1 MGILTSLMGWGS
13 PIEDEKNKSNAT
25 SKPVEEIQKSFHDI
39 HETYYIKIA
48 GNKLFTN
55 KEKAVLL
62 GVISSAHFLQQS
74 LLNTL
79 IILGSATPKTKVD
92 LKEFLNESID
102 SGENLVLACFI
113 MLNIINRRIKNKV
126 EIKKMEVSIEWIIS
140 ALSDVLGIDKEWFRQ
155 GIELSESSEKV
166 EDPRDMIFT
175 EDVFFYKDILSNTFD
190 IQEYFTNHRDAA
202 MRFEAATTEDRATAI
217 KFFDAFLEKFPKES

>member
-1 MGILTSLMGWGS
+1 MR
-13 PIEDEKNKSNAT
+13 
-25 SKPVEEIQKSFHDI
+25 
-39 HETYYIKIA
+39 
-48 GNKLFTN
+48 
-55 KEKAVLL
+55 AVY
-62 GVISSAHFLQQS
+62 GVRASSAHFLQQS

-79 IILGSATPKTKVD
+79 IVILFWDPQHQTKVD
-92 LKEFLNESID
+92 LKESLNGSID
-102 SGENLVLACFI
+102 SGENYVLACFM

-175 EDVFFYKDILSNTFD
+175 EDVFFYKDILSNTFN
-190 IQEYFTNHRDAA
+190 IQEYFANHRDVA

>member
-62 GVISSAHFLQQS
+62 GVISLSSTHFLNTRS
-74 LLNTL
+74 HRNLL
-79 IILGSATPKTKVD
+79 
-92 LKEFLNESID
+92 
-102 SGENLVLACFI
+102 
-113 MLNIINRRIKNKV
+113 IN
-126 EIKKMEVSIEWIIS
+126 
-140 ALSDVLGIDKEWFRQ
+140 
-155 GIELSESSEKV
+155 
-166 EDPRDMIFT
+166 
-175 EDVFFYKDILSNTFD
+175 
-190 IQEYFTNHRDAA
+190 
-202 MRFEAATTEDRATAI
+202 
-217 KFFDAFLEKFPKES
+217 